1 MSKTTNFNPLDY
13 EPRHLAEWE
22 ARSLFCGTT
31 SDETS
36 SKTGDSKIDSTGDE
50 TWADKKKRYLLFAFA
65 YPSGT
70 GLHVGHVESKTA
82 LDILARFYR
91 MQGEAVFF
99 PVGWD
104 AFGLPAENYAIKT
117 GIPPVETT
125 RQAIDTFRRQIKRL
139 AISYDWQSEIATC
152 HPGYY
157 KWTQWLFVQLYKK
170 GLAYQ
175 GTGMVNWCPSCQTV
189 LANEQVVEGACERCD
204 SHVTQKEMK
213 QWFFRI
219 TKYQDELISG
229 LDQVDWPEPTKQQQL
244 HWIGRSEGVKIKF
257 EVVGQDDLLD
267 EIIECF
273 TTRVDTV
280 FGVTFL
286 AVSPEKLVD
295 WGLLK
300 KVPVKNRQA
309 VDDYLA
315 QAGKKTEEERKIGE
329 KDKTGVDTGLRAI
342 NPANGEEVP
351 IYVADYVLAGYGT
364 GAVMGVPAHDDRD
377 RLFAVKHGLAIK
389 QVIEVSG
396 QSWSMKNLAT
406 SQYGTLI
413 NSGEFN
419 NLSSEEAMKKIP
431 AAFPESM
438 AVTTNYKLRDWLIS
452 RQRYWGAPIPIV
464 YDPDGEPHLVD
475 VNSLPWTLPTDVD
488 FKPTGESPL
497 VSSVEFQQRTE
508 QYVQENFV
516 DLIAKKGWDKSGKG
530 WRPEYDTMDT
540 FVDSSWYYLRYGD
553 ARNEDEFASKEKI
566 ERWLPVDFY
575 MIGPEHIVLHLLYSR
590 FFTKFLRDE
599 GYLKFD
605 EPFTKMRHQGMI
617 LGPDGKKMSK
627 SKGNVINPDDV
638 IEKFGADTLRLYEM
652 FMGPIEADKPWD
664 VRAVSGV
671 YRFLGRLHGLT
682 MASIE
687 GLSIDQGESGGSVD
701 KDVVGRSLDLKQA
714 EVRKALHTMIKKVTS
729 DIPQLKFNTAI
740 AAMMSFVNVWEEQQ
754 VELNGDDLAK
764 LVRVIAPFAPFMAE
778 ELHQQLV
785 VVSRDRAGDKLAD
798 NKRSET
804 IKSKGL
810 SVHEQAWPSW
820 NEELLIESMIKIA
833 VQVNGKLRGEIL
845 VPAEVIEDK
854 DAVIKLALEQ
864 QSIKKWVDS
873 EIIKSIYVVRKII
886 NFVTT
891 SSS

>member
-1 MSKTTNFNPLDY
+1 MKEVNNLSKTTNFNPLDY
-13 EPRHLAEWE
+13 EPRWLAEWE
-22 ARSLFCGTT
+22 ARSLFCGTAD
-31 SDETS
+31 DETLS
-36 SKTGDSKIDSTGDE
+36 
-50 TWADKKKRYLLFAFA
+50 DKKKRFLLFAFA

-82 LDILARFYR
+82 LDILSRFYR

-125 RQAIDTFRRQIKRL
+125 KQAIDTFRRQIKRL
-139 AISYDWQSEIATC
+139 AISYDWKSEIATC

-157 KWTQWLFVQLYKK
+157 KWTQWLFIQLYKK

-189 LANEQVVEGACERCD
+189 LANEQVVEGACERCETQ
-204 SHVTQKEMK
+204 VVQKEMK

-219 TKYQDELISG
+219 TQYQDELISG

-257 EVVGQDDLLD
+257 GVAEKVGSQVDM
-267 EIIECF
+267 IECF

-295 WGLLK
+295 WGLLE

-309 VDDYLA
+309 VNDYLA

-342 NPANGEEVP
+342 NPVNGEEVP

-364 GAVMGVPAHDDRD
+364 GAVMGVPAHDERD
-377 RLFAVKHGLAIK
+377 RLFAVKHKLEIT
-389 QVIEVSG
+389 QVIEVTG
-396 QSWSMKNLAT
+396 QMWSIENPAT

-413 NSGEFN
+413 HSGEFN
-419 NLSSEEAMKKIP
+419 NVSSQEAMKKIP
-431 AAFPESM
+431 VAFPESM
-438 AVTTNYKLRDWLIS
+438 EVTTNYKLRDWLIS
-452 RQRYWGAPIPIV
+452 RQRYWGAPIPII
-464 YDPDGEPHLVD
+464 YDPEGEPHLVD
-475 VNSLPWTLPTDVD
+475 DASLPWTLPTDVD

-497 VSSVEFQQRTE
+497 VSSIEFQQRTE
-508 QYVQENFV
+508 KYVVEHFA
-516 DLIAKKGWDKSGKG
+516 DLIAERGWDQAGKG

-553 ARNEDEFASKEKI
+553 ARNEQEFASQEKI

-599 GYLKFD
+599 GYLNFD
-605 EPFTKMRHQGMI
+605 EPFLKMRHQGMI

-682 MASIE
+682 MTSIE
-687 GLSIDQGESGGSVD
+687 RLSTDQAKTSDAS
-701 KDVVGRSLDLKQA
+701 QA
-714 EVRKALHTMIKKVTS
+714 QVRKALHTMIKKVTG

-740 AAMMSFVNVWEEQQ
+740 AAMMSFVNVWEDQG
-754 VELNGDDLAK
+754 VELGEDDLAK

-778 ELHQQLV
+778 ELQQQLKSV
-785 VVSRDRAGDKLAD
+785 DGQKVENDRQ
-798 NKRSET
+798 
-804 IKSKGL
+804 
-810 SVHEQAWPSW
+810 SVHEQTWPSW
-820 NEELLIESMIKIA
+820 DEELLVESVIKVA

-854 DAVIKLALEQ
+854 EKVIKFALEQ

-873 EIIKSIYVVRKII
+873 EIIKSIYVVGKIL
-886 NFVTT
+886 NFVVE
-891 SSS
+891 